1 MLPGNLKH
9 FQTFLSEDDKAVSRT
24 EQKQNKIS
32 FLVFIM
38 IKIRKKAK
46 PLRKVLN
53 SKKFTFEHNVI
64 NTVKFY
70 CTQVPLA

>member
-9 FQTFLSEDDKAVSRT
+9 FQTFLSEAVSRT

-32 FLVFIM
+32 FLVFMM
-38 IKIRKKAK
+38 IRIRKKTK

-64 NTVKFY
+64 NTAKFY